1 MATATC
7 EVCGKAIDREE
18 MIVRRLNG
26 RNHFCCG
33 ISCEVRWEKYN
44 LVGVCG

>member
-7 EVCGKAIDREE
+7 EICGKTKTREE
-18 MIVRRLNG
+18 MIMRRLNG

-33 ISCEVRWEKYN
+33 ISCEVKWEKNN